1 MTLEITWLG
10 HSGFILDGGDCR
22 VVVDPFL
29 SSNPTAPMSAADVR
43 CTHIAL
49 THGHEDHV
57 GDTIEIAKANAAPVI
72 AAFELT
78 VWVQEQ
84 GHELV
89 EPGNPGGQ
97 IDLGC
102 GCSVAFT
109 HAFHSSSYEGRYM
122 GMPCGLILHVGG
134 KTIYHCGDTGLFG
147 DMKLIGEIYK
157 PDVAIIPIG
166 DRFTMGPT
174 LASRA
179 ADLIGAPVVIPCHY
193 DTWPPIEVDVS
204 RFAPQSAAV
213 RVLEP
218 GVSWKVGS

>member
-1 MTLEITWLG
+1 
-10 HSGFILDGGDCR
+10 
-22 VVVDPFL
+22 
-29 SSNPTAPMSAADVR
+29 
-43 CTHIAL
+43 
-49 THGHEDHV
+49 
-57 GDTIEIAKANAAPVI
+57 
-72 AAFELT
+72 
-78 VWVQEQ
+78 
-84 GHELV
+84 
-89 EPGNPGGQ
+89 
-97 IDLGC
+97 
-102 GCSVAFT
+102 
-109 HAFHSSSYEGRYM
+109 M

-166 DRFTMGPT
+166 DRFTMGPE